1 MNRIL
6 SGEYLPLS
14 HISKGLFG
22 LWPEEGPK
30 RRIRKR
36 GCKKTKEIIGALTN
50 QIILDL
56 SKKDGR

>member
-36 GCKKTKEIIGALTN
+36 GCKKTKEIIGA
-50 QIILDL
+50 
-56 SKKDGR
+56 

>member
-1 MNRIL
+1 MFRSSIYSLNEMNRIL

-36 GCKKTKEIIGALTN
+36 GCKKTKEITGA
-50 QIILDL
+50 
-56 SKKDGR
+56 